1 MKIAEPDVSLTD
13 FLLTAECLVLAWL
26 MTEPSTSAVVQ
37 AWFIVAFL
45 SVGISALLGG
55 ISHGFLSRNETTLE
69 KLVWRSTI
77 AMLGVTALSMW
88 ILATEIIF
96 GASATVYVSIA
107 AGLALIGYVAVVIAR
122 HPPFALAL
130 AYYLPAATYLL
141 LAFSVAAYDSG
152 NGKLLIGTG
161 GMVLSL
167 IAAWIQQKQISLHRK
182 YFNHNALYHLLQ
194 AIALVLIYWA
204 ARELIR
210 TPPVH

>member
-13 FLLTAECLVLAWL
+13 FLLTVECLGLAWL
-26 MTEPSTSAVVQ
+26 MAGPATNTVLQ

-55 ISHGFLSRNETTLE
+55 ISHGFLSRNETTLD

-77 AMLGVTALSMW
+77 ALLGVTSLSMW

-96 GASATVYVSIA
+96 GTAVSVYAGVVAGIA
-107 AGLALIGYVAVVIAR
+107 LVGYVFVVVSR
-122 HPPFALAL
+122 HPSFALAL

-141 LAFSVAAYDSG
+141 VAFSVAAYGSG
-152 NGKLLIGTG
+152 NGTLLIGTG
-161 GMVLSL
+161 GMALSL
-167 IAAWIQQKQISLHRK
+167 IAAGVQQKQISLHRK

-194 AIALVLIYWA
+194 AIALGLIYWA
-204 ARELIR
+204 AHELIR
-210 TPPVH
+210 TPPVY